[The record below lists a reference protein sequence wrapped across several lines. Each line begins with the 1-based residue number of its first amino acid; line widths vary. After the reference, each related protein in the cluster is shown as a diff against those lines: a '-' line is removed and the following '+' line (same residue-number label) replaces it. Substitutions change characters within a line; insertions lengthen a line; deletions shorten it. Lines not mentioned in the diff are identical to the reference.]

1 LASSSNSAILAHYQ
15 ARFAFCEPKLTTP
28 PAAGLN
34 LVIVI
39 PVHDEPNLVTSLQSL
54 HQCERPKSAVE
65 VILVVNA
72 SSKASQD
79 LRDRNE
85 RSLHEASQWID
96 QHQDSQM
103 RYHLLNFPDLPP
115 KHAGVGLARKIG
127 MDEAAARLHQSG
139 HLEEGIIA
147 CFDADCTCEPNFLV
161 ENIRHF
167 QRNPKSAAC
176 STYFEHPLEGPLPT
190 PLYDAAAA
198 YELHLRYYVE
208 ALRSIGFPYAYH
220 TIGSS
225 MAVKPRSYL
234 QHGGM
239 NRKKAGEDFYF
250 LQKLMLNAEVTELN
264 QTTVYPSARPSHR
277 VPFGT
282 GRAIQHVLDGNH
294 QTTYPYQAFR
304 DVSKL
309 ISEINQLDTI
319 PSKLSQELVDRLPKT
334 IYDFLELNK
343 VDEATREIAQNVR
356 ELHQFKKRFWQW
368 FSGFRCMKFLNWVT
382 EETYPKVDVD
392 IAAAE
397 PQLLKRIG
405 HRHDTPETVPKL
417 LEGYRTYQKSFQSTE
432 SLKI

>member
-1 LASSSNSAILAHYQ
+1 MARYQ
-15 ARFAFCEPKLTTP
+15 ARFAFCEPQLTSP
-28 PAAGLN
+28 PTTGLN
-34 LVIVI
+34 LAIVI
-39 PVHDEPNLVTSLQSL
+39 PVHDEPDLVNSLQCL

-85 RSLHEASQWID
+85 RSIHEASQWID

-103 RYHLLNFPDLPP
+103 RYHLLHFPDLPP

-127 MDEAAARLHQSG
+127 MDEAAARLHQAG

-147 CFDADCTCEPNFLV
+147 CFDADCTCEANFLV

-167 QRNPKSAAC
+167 QRHPKSAAC
-176 STYFEHPLEGPLPT
+176 STYFEHPLEGPLPS

-225 MAVKPRSYL
+225 MAVKPKSYL

-264 QTTVYPSARPSHR
+264 RTTVFPSVRPSHR

-282 GRAIQHVLDGNH
+282 GRAIQHVLDGTQ
-294 QTTYPYQAFR
+294 QTTYPFQAFR
-304 DVSKL
+304 DLSKL
-309 ISEINQLDTI
+309 ISEINQLQTI
-319 PSKLSQELVDRLPKT
+319 PNHFRKQRNDRLPKT
-334 IYDFLELNK
+334 INDFLELNK
-343 VDEATREIAQNVR
+343 VDEATHEIAQNVR
-356 ELHQFKKRFWQW
+356 EIQQFKKRFWQW
-368 FSGFRCMKFLNWVT
+368 FSGFRCMKFLNWIT
-382 EETYPKVDVD
+382 EETYPKVSVE

-397 PQLLKRIG
+397 PQLLQRIG
-405 HRHDTPETVPKL
+405 HTEKGSETVPKL
-417 LEGYRTYQKSFQSTE
+417 LETYRAHQKCPH
-432 SLKI
+432 